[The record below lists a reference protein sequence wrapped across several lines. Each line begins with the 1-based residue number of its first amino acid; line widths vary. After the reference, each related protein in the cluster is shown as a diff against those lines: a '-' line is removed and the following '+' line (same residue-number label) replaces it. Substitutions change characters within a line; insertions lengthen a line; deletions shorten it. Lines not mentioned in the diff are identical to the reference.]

1 MKLFRLAV
9 RAAVLLTTG
18 PPLLAMAA
26 CTASTV
32 TTLQAL
38 SGPAADV
45 QTVSAAT
52 AQQYAADYYLPPPD
66 GRNDPDRRWPD
77 PLTADPLTAA
87 PGTEASGGRDLGIKA
102 SGQFAAPWHAVGRDH
117 DVIVSAYQGFKP

>member
-18 PPLLAMAA
+18 PPLVAMAA

-45 QTVSAAT
+45 RAVPAAT
-52 AQQYAADYYLPPPD
+52 AQQYAVRYL
-66 GRNDPDRRWPD
+66 RLLHDRSDSRRRF
-77 PLTADPLTAA
+77 AA
-87 PGTEASGGRDLGIKA
+87 TVTKAPAALPAPSGPGLVIKA
-102 SGQFAAPWHAVGRDH
+102 SGQSSGPLPGAGPDH
-117 DVIVSAYQGFKP
+117 DVIVSAYRAVKP

>member
-1 MKLFRLAV
+1 MKIFRLAV

-38 SGPAADV
+38 SGPAADI

-52 AQQYAADYYLPPPD
+52 AQQYAADYYLSALD
-66 GRNDPDRRWPD
+66 GRSDP
-77 PLTADPLTAA
+77 
-87 PGTEASGGRDLGIKA
+87 
-102 SGQFAAPWHAVGRDH
+102 QFGAPWHAVGRDH